1 RSNTLKPT
9 PVYANYF
16 DNTTD
21 FRPARE
27 RIFICGETLKGED
40 PSKYIRQKY
49 GHHGPGV
56 DQNQQFDNGIMGLNS
71 LKEARDKN
79 NKIIYSSGL
88 SCFQS
93 H

>member
-1 RSNTLKPT
+1 
-9 PVYANYF
+9 
-16 DNTTD
+16 
-21 FRPARE
+21 
-27 RIFICGETLKGED
+27 
-40 PSKYIRQKY
+40 
-49 GHHGPGV
+49 
-56 DQNQQFDNGIMGLNS
+56 MGLNS